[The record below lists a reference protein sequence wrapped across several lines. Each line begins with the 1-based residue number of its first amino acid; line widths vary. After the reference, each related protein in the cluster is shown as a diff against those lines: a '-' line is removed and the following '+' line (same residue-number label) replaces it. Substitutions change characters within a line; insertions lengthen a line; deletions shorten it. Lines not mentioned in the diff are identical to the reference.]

1 MYNNLYCVIVW
12 IERMR
17 TFLQQIAVGMKG
29 LVRQVLAT
37 AVIFCCAFSAADSA
51 AASGITSMRIGQ
63 GVGSVRI
70 VFDADR
76 KFDYKVFLL
85 NEPKRLV
92 IDTFDVKV
100 SPEIEKY
107 VDKNNLVTKTRL
119 GSVGTDGIRIVFDL
133 QKPAIVKKAF
143 MLAPQSNFGWRFVID
158 VSIASEREFS
168 SKVGSKYALSNENS
182 FAGSYSSSSSKSSS
196 KAKTVNK
203 KKIIVLDPGHGG
215 KDPGAIGYS
224 GVYEKNITLAMAK
237 ELKVI
242 LEKEGYKVHLTR
254 STDIF
259 IPLRDRVKIARKYN
273 ADLFMSI
280 HADSAVNRSAKGLSV
295 YTLSETASDK
305 EAAALAER
313 ENKADVVAGLNLLEH
328 SKEVSDI
335 LINLAQRETMN
346 RSSEFASFMVQEM
359 RKSVKLRDNT
369 HRFAGFAVLKA
380 PDVPSVLL
388 EMGYLSNR
396 TEERLLKQK
405 DYRRKLA
412 VSTSKA
418 VENILTTCS
427 MLPSSEDGDCK
438 CRYFSE

>member
-1 MYNNLYCVIVW
+1 MFIYNNLYCVIVW

-37 AVIFCCAFSAADSA
+37 AVIFCCAFSAADSV

-143 MLAPQSNFGWRFVID
+143 MLAPKSNFGWRFVID

-418 VENILTTCS
+418 VE
-427 MLPSSEDGDCK
+427 K
-438 CRYFSE
+438 YFDNMQHASVF

>member
-1 MYNNLYCVIVW
+1 MFIYNNLYCVIVW

-29 LVRQVLAT
+29 LVRQMLAT

-418 VENILTTCS
+418 VE
-427 MLPSSEDGDCK
+427 K
-438 CRYFSE
+438 YFDNMQHASVF

>member
-1 MYNNLYCVIVW
+1 MFIYNNLYCVIVW

-158 VSIASEREFS
+158 VSIASEREFT
-168 SKVGSKYALSNENS
+168 SKICSKYALSNENS

-418 VENILTTCS
+418 VE
-427 MLPSSEDGDCK
+427 K
-438 CRYFSE
+438 YFDNMQHASVF

>member
-1 MYNNLYCVIVW
+1 
-12 IERMR
+12 MR
-17 TFLQQIAVGMKG
+17 TFLQQMAVGMKG

-37 AVIFCCAFSAADSA
+37 AVIFCCAFSAADSV

-119 GSVGTDGIRIVFDL
+119 GSVGADGIRIVFDL

-418 VENILTTCS
+418 VE
-427 MLPSSEDGDCK
+427 K
-438 CRYFSE
+438 YFDNMQHASVF

>member
-1 MYNNLYCVIVW
+1 
-12 IERMR
+12 MR
-17 TFLQQIAVGMKG
+17 TFLQQITVGMKD

-37 AVIFCCAFSAADSA
+37 AVIFCCVFSAADSA

-418 VENILTTCS
+418 VE
-427 MLPSSEDGDCK
+427 K
-438 CRYFSE
+438 YFDNMQHASVF

>member
-1 MYNNLYCVIVW
+1 
-12 IERMR
+12 MR
-17 TFLQQIAVGMKG
+17 TFLQQMAVGMKG

-85 NEPKRLV
+85 NELKRLV

-119 GSVGTDGIRIVFDL
+119 GSVGADGIRIVFDL

-418 VENILTTCS
+418 VE
-427 MLPSSEDGDCK
+427 K
-438 CRYFSE
+438 YFDNMQHASVF

>member
-1 MYNNLYCVIVW
+1 VFIYNNLYCVIVW

-17 TFLQQIAVGMKG
+17 TFLQQMAVGMKG

-119 GSVGTDGIRIVFDL
+119 GSVGADGIRIVFDL

-418 VENILTTCS
+418 VE
-427 MLPSSEDGDCK
+427 K
-438 CRYFSE
+438 YFDNMQHASVF

>member
-1 MYNNLYCVIVW
+1 MFIYNNLYCVIVW

-273 ADLFMSI
+273 ADLFMSL

-418 VENILTTCS
+418 VE
-427 MLPSSEDGDCK
+427 K
-438 CRYFSE
+438 YFDNMQHASVF

>member
-1 MYNNLYCVIVW
+1 
-12 IERMR
+12 MR
-17 TFLQQIAVGMKG
+17 TFLQQMAVGMKG

-418 VENILTTCS
+418 VE
-427 MLPSSEDGDCK
+427 K
-438 CRYFSE
+438 YFDNMQHASVF

>member
-1 MYNNLYCVIVW
+1 
-12 IERMR
+12 MR
-17 TFLQQIAVGMKG
+17 TFLQQIVVGMKG

-418 VENILTTCS
+418 VE
-427 MLPSSEDGDCK
+427 K
-438 CRYFSE
+438 YFDNMQHASVF

>member
-1 MYNNLYCVIVW
+1 MFIYNNLYCVIVW

-17 TFLQQIAVGMKG
+17 TFLQQMAVGMKG

-119 GSVGTDGIRIVFDL
+119 GSVGADGIRIVFDL

-196 KAKTVNK
+196 KAKTINK

-418 VENILTTCS
+418 VE
-427 MLPSSEDGDCK
+427 K
-438 CRYFSE
+438 YFDNMQHASVF

>member
-1 MYNNLYCVIVW
+1 
-12 IERMR
+12 MR
-17 TFLQQIAVGMKG
+17 TFLQQMAVGMKG

-119 GSVGTDGIRIVFDL
+119 GSVGADGIRIVFDL

-418 VENILTTCS
+418 VE
-427 MLPSSEDGDCK
+427 K
-438 CRYFSE
+438 YFDNMQHASVF

>member
-37 AVIFCCAFSAADSA
+37 AIIFCCAFSAADSA

-418 VENILTTCS
+418 VE
-427 MLPSSEDGDCK
+427 K
-438 CRYFSE
+438 YFDNMQHASVF

>member
-1 MYNNLYCVIVW
+1 MFIYNNLYCVIVW

-17 TFLQQIAVGMKG
+17 TFLQQIAFGMKG

-37 AVIFCCAFSAADSA
+37 AIIFCCAFSAADSA

-418 VENILTTCS
+418 VE
-427 MLPSSEDGDCK
+427 K
-438 CRYFSE
+438 YFDNMQHASVF

>member
-1 MYNNLYCVIVW
+1 
-12 IERMR
+12 MR

-224 GVYEKNITLAMAK
+224 GVYEKNITLAMTK

-418 VENILTTCS
+418 VE
-427 MLPSSEDGDCK
+427 K
-438 CRYFSE
+438 YFDNMQHASVF

>member
-1 MYNNLYCVIVW
+1 MFIYNNLYCVIVW

-405 DYRRKLA
+405 GYRRKLA

-418 VENILTTCS
+418 VE
-427 MLPSSEDGDCK
+427 K
-438 CRYFSE
+438 YFDNMQHASVF

>member
-1 MYNNLYCVIVW
+1 MFIYNNLYCVIVW

-17 TFLQQIAVGMKG
+17 TFLQQIAFGMKG

-418 VENILTTCS
+418 VE
-427 MLPSSEDGDCK
+427 K
-438 CRYFSE
+438 YFDNMQHASVF

>member
-1 MYNNLYCVIVW
+1 MKDFVPHIFSFCRKLKVVTAKL
-12 IERMR
+12 MM
-17 TFLQQIAVGMKG
+17 LAVAGYLCLNVK
-29 LVRQVLAT
+29 AT
-37 AVIFCCAFSAADSA
+37 QAA
-51 AASGITSMRIGQ
+51 GISSMRVGQ

-85 NEPKRLV
+85 SSPKRLV
-92 IDTFDVKV
+92 VDTFNVPV
-100 SPEIEKY
+100 SPKIEKQL
-107 VDKNNLVTKTRL
+107 DNNNLLSDPRL
-119 GSVGTDGIRIVFDL
+119 GTVGVDGTRIVFDL
-133 QKPAIVKKAF
+133 KKPVIVKKAF
-143 MLAPQSNFGWRFVID
+143 MLAPQSNFGWRFVVD
-158 VSIASEREFS
+158 VAIASEREFA
-168 SKVGSKYALSNENS
+168 SKVGSKYALSTENA
-182 FAGSYSSSSSKSSS
+182 FAGSYSSSKSSKSE
-196 KAKTVNK
+196 KARPANK
-203 KKIIVLDPGHGG
+203 KKIVVLDPGHGG

-237 ELKVI
+237 ELKTI
-242 LEKEGYKVHLTR
+242 LEKEGYKVYLTR
-254 STDIF
+254 SSDIF
-259 IPLRDRVKIARKYN
+259 IPLRDRVKIARKHN

-313 ENKADVVAGLNLLEH
+313 ENKVDVVAGLNLLEH

-346 RSSEFASFMVQEM
+346 RSSEFATFMVQEM
-359 RKSVKLRDNT
+359 RKSVKLKDNT

-405 DYRRKLA
+405 SYRKKLA
-412 VSTSKA
+412 ESTSRA
-418 VENILTTCS
+418 V
-427 MLPSSEDGDCK
+427 DK
-438 CRYFSE
+438 YFDNMQHASVF

>member
-1 MYNNLYCVIVW
+1 
-12 IERMR
+12 MR
-17 TFLQQIAVGMKG
+17 TFLQQMAVGMKG

-119 GSVGTDGIRIVFDL
+119 GSVGADGIRIVFDL

-196 KAKTVNK
+196 KAKTINK

-418 VENILTTCS
+418 VE
-427 MLPSSEDGDCK
+427 K
-438 CRYFSE
+438 YFDNMQHASVF

>member
-1 MYNNLYCVIVW
+1 MFIYNNLYCVIEW

-37 AVIFCCAFSAADSA
+37 AVIFCCAFSAADSV

-418 VENILTTCS
+418 VE
-427 MLPSSEDGDCK
+427 K
-438 CRYFSE
+438 YFDNMQHASVF

>member
-1 MYNNLYCVIVW
+1 
-12 IERMR
+12 MR
-17 TFLQQIAVGMKG
+17 TFLQQIAVGMKD

-418 VENILTTCS
+418 VE
-427 MLPSSEDGDCK
+427 K
-438 CRYFSE
+438 YFDNMQHASVF

>member
-1 MYNNLYCVIVW
+1 MQ
-12 IERMR
+12 

-418 VENILTTCS
+418 VE
-427 MLPSSEDGDCK
+427 K
-438 CRYFSE
+438 YFDNMQHASVF